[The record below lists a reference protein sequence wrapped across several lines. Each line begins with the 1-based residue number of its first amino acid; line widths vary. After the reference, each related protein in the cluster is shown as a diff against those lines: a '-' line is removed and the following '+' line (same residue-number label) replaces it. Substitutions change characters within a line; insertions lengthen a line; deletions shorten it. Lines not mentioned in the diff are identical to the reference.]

1 MSELPSDR
9 SLGAATPGD
18 TAGAGDGQVNLHVPY
33 IPETGLRRYVASYSG
48 YQQAGVDPAVHRGLP
63 SPFMTVIITLDD
75 PLVIARHPDPGQPG
89 GSYDTLAGGLHSS
102 PAVIVH
108 DGRQS
113 GIQLAVSPLGAR
125 AILGLPAG
133 ELASI
138 DVDGSA
144 VLGRLAGQLRE
155 RVLAAAGWAAR
166 FAVIDEVLRAQI
178 DATAD
183 GSRACRAS
191 EYERLAAAWRMLRRS
206 GGTMP
211 IARLAD
217 EIGWSD
223 RHLRQLFS
231 TEFGLTPKLAA
242 RVIRFDRARR
252 ELQRRAGAGQPAA
265 LAELAV
271 SAGYFD
277 QAHLDRDFR
286 ELAGCPPTT
295 WLAEEFRNFQ
305 AGLGEPVPA

>member
-1 MSELPSDR
+1 VSEPD
-9 SLGAATPGD
+9 AVPG
-18 TAGAGDGQVNLHVPY
+18 GGQVNRHVSY
-33 IPETGLRRYVASYSG
+33 IPDAGLRRYVASYSG
-48 YQQAGVDPAVHRGLP
+48 YQQAGVEPAVHRGLP

-89 GSYDTLAGGLHSS
+89 GSYDLLAGGLHSS

-133 ELASI
+133 ELASV
-138 DVDGSA
+138 DVEGTE
-144 VLGRLAGQLRE
+144 VLGRLAVRLRE
-155 RVLAAAGWAAR
+155 RVLEAAGWQAR
-166 FAVIDEVLRAQI
+166 FAVIDQVLRAQI
-178 DATAD
+178 GATAD
-183 GSRACRAS
+183 GTRGCRTS
-191 EYERLAAAWRMLRRS
+191 EYERLTAAWRMLRRS

-231 TEFGLTPKLAA
+231 AEFGLTPKVAA
-242 RVIRFDRARR
+242 RVIRFDRARW
-252 ELQRRAGAGQPAA
+252 ELQRRAVAGRPAA

-271 SAGYFD
+271 WAGYFD
-277 QAHLDRDFR
+277 QAHMDREFR
-286 ELAGCPPTT
+286 ELAGCAPTT
-295 WLAEEFRNFQ
+295 WLAEEFRNLQ
-305 AGLGEPVPA
+305 ADVGEPVPA